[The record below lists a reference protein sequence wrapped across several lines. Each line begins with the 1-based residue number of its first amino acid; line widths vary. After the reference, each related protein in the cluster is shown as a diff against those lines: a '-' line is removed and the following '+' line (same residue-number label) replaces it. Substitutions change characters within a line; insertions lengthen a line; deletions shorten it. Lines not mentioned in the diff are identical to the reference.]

1 MYARAVPAGR
11 PPNPLTPDASLAHAA
26 GAEIRALR
34 EAAGLTLEALGHR
47 IGYTPQHISAAEQA
61 KTTLSFDFLGAIDAA
76 FASRLVDRHDALA
89 GERARRRT
97 SARVALRCPHKV
109 DDVRRRAF
117 LGLGLAVVL
126 LGPEA
131 AARADADAWDRIAH
145 AWSYEVSTAD
155 DAQSLLPGLTADL
168 RRNPPARVAALL
180 YSYVAAIAVSGGDPV
195 QARRSWTRARRTA
208 VQAADPQLAAYVG
221 GKQAVQGL
229 YGAYSPAQV
238 LVLATDALAA
248 TGQPCTGRMEA
259 LCAKGQALS
268 MLKRVRQA
276 RECYRDLE
284 REFERLPRDVT
295 REKLSALGF
304 AEERMHN
311 SRSFAGMFIGGGEPA
326 REEALRL
333 YAAAD
338 WRGAA
343 QVRLHRAAADGD
355 AAYAEQVLS
364 GLSEAQRS
372 DRRIRLIARRAVPR
386 QPC

>member
-1 MYARAVPAGR
+1 M
-11 PPNPLTPDASLAHAA
+11 
-26 GAEIRALR
+26 
-34 EAAGLTLEALGHR
+34 
-47 IGYTPQHISAAEQA
+47 
-61 KTTLSFDFLGAIDAA
+61 K
-76 FASRLVDRHDALA
+76 
-89 GERARRRT
+89 
-97 SARVALRCPHKV
+97 
-109 DDVRRRAF
+109 RRAF

-131 AARADADAWDRIAH
+131 AARADADDWDRIAH
-145 AWSYEVSTAD
+145 AWSYEVSTVD
-155 DAQSLLPGLTADL
+155 DAQALLPGLTADL
-168 RRNPPARVAALL
+168 KRNPPPRTAALL
-180 YSYVAAIAVSGGDPV
+180 NSYVAAIAISGGDPV
-195 QARRSWTRARRTA
+195 KARRLWTRARGAAGVR
-208 VQAADPQLAAYVG
+208 AADPQLAAYVG

-238 LVLATDALAA
+238 IILADDALGA
-248 TGQPCTGRMEA
+248 TRQPCTGRMEA
-259 LCAKGQALS
+259 LCAKGQALA

-276 RECYRDLE
+276 RECYGDLE

-343 QVRLHRAAADGD
+343 QVRLHRAATDQD
-355 AAYAEQVLS
+355 AAYAEEVLS
-364 GLSEAQRS
+364 GLSESQRS
-372 DRRIRLIARRAVPR
+372 DRRVRLIAQRAA
-386 QPC
+386 QQL

>member
-1 MYARAVPAGR
+1 MPAGR
-11 PPNPLTPDASLAHAA
+11 PPNPLTPDASLAHAV

-34 EAAGLTLEALGHR
+34 EAAGLTLEALGLR
-47 IGYTPQHISAAEQA
+47 VGYTAQHISAAEQA
-61 KTTLSFDFLGAIDAA
+61 KTTLSFDFLAAIDAA
-76 FASRLVDRHDALA
+76 LGSRLVDRHDAVA
-89 GERARRRT
+89 GERARNRT
-97 SARVALRCPHKV
+97 SPRAALRCPQEV
-109 DDVRRRAF
+109 DDVKRRAF

-126 LGPEA
+126 LRPEA
-131 AARADADAWDRIAH
+131 AARADADDWDRIAH

-168 RRNPPARVAALL
+168 KRNPPPRTAALL
-180 YSYVAAIAVSGGDPV
+180 NSYVAAIAISGGDPV
-195 QARRSWTRARRTA
+195 QARRAWRRARGAA

-221 GKQAVQGL
+221 GKHAVQGL

-238 LVLATDALAA
+238 ITLADDALAA
-248 TGQPCTGRMEA
+248 TGQPCTGRMAA
-259 LCAKGQALS
+259 LCAKGQALA
-268 MLKRVRQA
+268 MFKRSRQA
-276 RECYRDLE
+276 RACYGDLE

-343 QVRLHRAAADGD
+343 QVRLHRAAADHD
-355 AAYAEQVLS
+355 AAYADQILA
-364 GLSEAQRS
+364 GLSEAQCS
-372 DRRIRLIARRAVPR
+372 DRRVRLIARRVVPQ
-386 QPC
+386 QP